1 MRLSS
6 DQLSSFLPIGPV
18 NVSPAERILTGGLGG
33 ALLALGMDRGRG
45 GGTALAT
52 LGGLLLVRAV
62 SGHCPAYQA
71 MGGGLRRG
79 RIDRQR
85 AVWREAPRDPALAEV
100 FAGPRPDS
108 MANRGQLP
116 EDHQEDL
123 VEEAVE
129 GTFPAS
135 DPPTFTP
142 SHAG

>member
-18 NVSPAERILTGGLGG
+18 NVSPAERILTGGIGG
-33 ALLALGMDRGRG
+33 ALLALGMDRGRP
-45 GGTALAT
+45 GGTALAA

-71 MGGGLRRG
+71 LGGGLPRRG
-79 RIDRQR
+79 RIDRHR

-100 FAGPRPDS
+100 FAGPHPD
-108 MANRGQLP
+108 AEGEGRLP
-116 EDHQEDL
+116 RDHQEDL

-135 DPPTFTP
+135 DPPTFP
-142 SHAG
+142 STRV